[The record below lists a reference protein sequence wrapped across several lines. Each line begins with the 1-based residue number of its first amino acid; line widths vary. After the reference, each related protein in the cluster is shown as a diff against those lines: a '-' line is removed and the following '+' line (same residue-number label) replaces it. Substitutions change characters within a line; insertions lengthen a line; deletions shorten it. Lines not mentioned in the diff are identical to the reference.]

1 MTPFLH
7 TARIISVES
16 FVLLNGTRKM
26 VNCELDDAITNLI
39 NKGQN
44 Y

>member
-16 FVLLNGTRKM
+16 FVSINGIRKV
-26 VNCELDDAITNLI
+26 VNCELDDAITNQR
-39 NKGQN
+39 KMVFV
-44 Y
+44 